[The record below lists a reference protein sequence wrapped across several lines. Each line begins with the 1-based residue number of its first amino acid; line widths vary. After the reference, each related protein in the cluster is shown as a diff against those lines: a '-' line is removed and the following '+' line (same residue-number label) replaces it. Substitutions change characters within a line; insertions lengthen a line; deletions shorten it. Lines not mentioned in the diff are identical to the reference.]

1 MFFWV
6 MAPPFRQFAAFTTVL
21 YQSAS
26 IGIPAVA
33 VSMLMIG
40 GEFDL
45 SAGVAV
51 TTSSLA
57 ASIFAT
63 EVAGSLWV
71 GVVFAL
77 FFSLCV
83 GAFNGWLMIRTKLPS
98 FLVTLGT
105 FLMLQ
110 GLNIAITKLITGN
123 VATQDI
129 AGMAGFDT
137 LKTIFASNIMIGRT
151 QISVAIVY
159 WVLFVAI
166 ATWVLLRT
174 KVGNWIYAVGGQ
186 GDSARAVGVPVKAVK
201 IGLFM
206 AVGFSCWFLAMHLLF
221 AYDTVQS
228 GAGIGQELLYIAAS
242 VVGGCL
248 LTGGY
253 GSAVGSALGAFIFG
267 MTTEGVI
274 YADWDPDWFQ
284 FFVGATLVLATVVN
298 TWIRMRAMGGSEM
311 TGTQTAIIELKDVGK
326 SYGAIS
332 ALRGVN
338 LTVRQGEVTCILGD
352 NGAGKSTLISIIA
365 GLFPH
370 DSGDYLVD
378 GEPRKFSSPRE
389 ALNLGIAAVYQ
400 TLALVPLLPVW
411 RNFFLGSELEKG
423 TGPFRRLDVG
433 EMLSKLTTNCI
444 AWASTSKTSISLSVR
459 CPAVSAR
466 SSRSRAQSTLGLGS

>member
-1 MFFWV
+1 MAQTTESAALARPRRQYQAQPLWRKALRRPEAGALGGAILVFVFFWV

-298 TWIRMRAMGGSEM
+298 TWIRMRAMGG
-311 TGTQTAIIELKDVGK
+311 K
-326 SYGAIS
+326 
-332 ALRGVN
+332 
-338 LTVRQGEVTCILGD
+338 
-352 NGAGKSTLISIIA
+352 
-365 GLFPH
+365 
-370 DSGDYLVD
+370 
-378 GEPRKFSSPRE
+378 
-389 ALNLGIAAVYQ
+389 
-400 TLALVPLLPVW
+400 
-411 RNFFLGSELEKG
+411 
-423 TGPFRRLDVG
+423 
-433 EMLSKLTTNCI
+433 
-444 AWASTSKTSISLSVR
+444 
-459 CPAVSAR
+459 
-466 SSRSRAQSTLGLGS
+466 

>member
-1 MFFWV
+1 MTITTERVDPAHPRRQYQRQAVWKRILKRPEAGALCGAILVFIFFWV
-6 MAPPFRQFAAFTTVL
+6 MAPPFRQFAALTTVL

-33 VSMLMIG
+33 IAILMIG

-63 EVAGSLWV
+63 EVAGNLWV

-77 FFSLCV
+77 LFSLGI
-83 GAFNGWLMIRTKLPS
+83 GALNGWLLIRTKLHS
-98 FLVTLGT
+98 FLVTLGS

-110 GLNIAITKLITGN
+110 GLNIAVTKLITGN

-129 AGMAGFDT
+129 SGMPGFST
-137 LKTIFASNIMIGRT
+137 LQAIFSSNFTIGQA
-151 QISVAIVY
+151 QISIAIVY
-159 WVLFVAI
+159 WAVFVAL

-174 KVGNWIYAVGGQ
+174 KIGNWIFAVGGQ
-186 GDSARAVGVPVKAVK
+186 GDSARAVGVPVTAVK

-206 AVGFSCWFLAMHLLF
+206 LVGFGCWFLAMHLLF

-284 FFVGATLVLATVVN
+284 FFVGAMLVLATVVN
-298 TWIRMRAMGGSEM
+298 NWIRMRAMR
-311 TGTQTAIIELKDVGK
+311 GK
-326 SYGAIS
+326 
-332 ALRGVN
+332 
-338 LTVRQGEVTCILGD
+338 
-352 NGAGKSTLISIIA
+352 
-365 GLFPH
+365 
-370 DSGDYLVD
+370 
-378 GEPRKFSSPRE
+378 
-389 ALNLGIAAVYQ
+389 
-400 TLALVPLLPVW
+400 
-411 RNFFLGSELEKG
+411 
-423 TGPFRRLDVG
+423 
-433 EMLSKLTTNCI
+433 
-444 AWASTSKTSISLSVR
+444 
-459 CPAVSAR
+459 
-466 SSRSRAQSTLGLGS
+466 